1 MPGEILKLCSLKM
14 KRSYL
19 RIKKIATEFNEY
31 FGQIVDSLELYDYP
45 CDNIGRL
52 VYDIDRILA
61 EIYISFY

>member
-31 FGQIVDSLELYDYP
+31 FGQIVDSLELHDYP

-61 EIYISFY
+61 EIYISSY

>member
-1 MPGEILKLCSLKM
+1 M

-31 FGQIVDSLELYDYP
+31 FGQIVDSLELHDYP

-61 EIYISFY
+61 EIYISSY

>member
-1 MPGEILKLCSLKM
+1 MSEEILKLCSLKK

-45 CDNIGRL
+45 CDTIGGL
-52 VYDIDRILA
+52 VYDIDCILA
-61 EIYISFY
+61 EIYISSY